1 MGNVVKFEKKVFMR
15 KIIFLTLVM
24 ILGMSSVSFGKEY
37 LCISEVG
44 RLVTYT
50 DEWSV
55 HEIMLNK
62 FIVKTERNDERME
75 SVKFFDKDYYLCR
88 DGTDVM
94 DKNYKGKIDYEK
106 GESIKGNTFL
116 SCRLTFLK
124 SSGSHVHTEFILD
137 LEKMLFDFYTNFS
150 RSERSIRMTQ
160 IYKGK
165 CSEI

>member
-1 MGNVVKFEKKVFMR
+1 MKK
-15 KIIFLTLVM
+15 ITFLTLVM
-24 ILGMSSVSFGKEY
+24 ILGISSVSFGKSY
-37 LCISEVG
+37 LCISDVVRYISYVG
-44 RLVTYT
+44 

-55 HEIMLNK
+55 HDIMLNK

-94 DKNYKGKIDYEK
+94 DKNYKGKINVEK
-106 GESIKGNTFL
+106 GKSVKGNTFL
-116 SCRLTFLK
+116 SCRLTYLK
-124 SSGSHVHTEFILD
+124 SYGGHINKEFILD
-137 LEKMLFDFYTNFS
+137 LEKMLFDLYTNFS
-150 RSERSIRMTQ
+150 RPNRTSRINQ